1 MLLPIKT
8 KEDLAKRDEKR
19 QKLLTNPA
27 IYAKVNELAEKLNKE
42 LKAKTEYLID
52 IHVGIKFKDI
62 ETNKVYQ
69 YMGSAIPFVHSDIA
83 VLVSELAHMPVEAI
97 DVSAYLLISE
107 CFISATQLELPDDP
121 DDPEAAQAKQTPLT
135 SGLQFIRGIDFI
147 KYFSM
152 GKWVLVD
159 KLRDKPDLEKYS

>member
-8 KEDLAKRDEKR
+8 KEDLAQREEKR
-19 QKLLTNPA
+19 RKLLTDPVV
-27 IYAKVNELAEKLNKE
+27 YAKVNELAEKMNKD
-42 LKAKTEYLID
+42 LKIKTEYLID
-52 IHVGIKFKDI
+52 MHVGIKFRDI
-62 ETNKVYQ
+62 ENNKIYM

-107 CFISATQLELPDDP
+107 CLISLAQLEMPDDP
-121 DDPEAAQAKQTPLT
+121 NDPEAAQAKASPMT